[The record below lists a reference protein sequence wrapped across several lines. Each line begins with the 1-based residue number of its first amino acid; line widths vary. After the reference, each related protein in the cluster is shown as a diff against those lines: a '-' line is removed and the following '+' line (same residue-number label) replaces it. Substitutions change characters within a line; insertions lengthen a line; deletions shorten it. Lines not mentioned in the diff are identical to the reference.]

1 MIMTRR
7 VFPAFL
13 ITLLLLNPWRLVS
26 QQTTT
31 SLRGTVLDVQGAAI
45 QGATVDLIDKV
56 AGVHKTVTSDG
67 KGEYQFQQLV
77 PGDYSVE
84 VSYTGFGA
92 QEKLVTLLVAQP
104 ATVDFAMGVSA
115 NSTSVTVTST
125 EASLNTTDATIGNAV
140 DRETVASLPM
150 EGRNVPDLLSLQP
163 GVLYLGHNLT
173 VANEDSRSGVVAGAR
188 SDQGNVTLDGLD
200 NNDQVTG
207 LAFSGVLRST
217 IDSVEEFRVTTTGS
231 NADSGRT
238 SGAQIN
244 VVTKSG
250 TNQFRATLYEYNRNT
265 DMAAN
270 NWFNK
275 QSQFVEKLPN
285 RAGQLIRNTFGVA
298 AGGPIKKDKIFIF
311 GNYESQRTA
320 ENQQVNGTVPT
331 ALYRSG
337 TLQYTTSLA
346 NGTVNCNQLGVCGT
360 VHNDVSQIGTG
371 TYLAQLTNPQFA
383 VLDPHCFANG
393 TCPWGPGEDPNVIAL
408 AQEFPLPNSSGGDG
422 YNTSGFTWSAPNPTN
437 LNTGILKI
445 DYVIND
451 KHRLF
456 VRGNLQDDKTL
467 SPPAFPTSGAP
478 GYFATVPNLPADTH
492 SDGTKGF
499 GVGETWLISS
509 SLINN
514 VRFGYTRQSYSDQG
528 PGKAAYTTP
537 SVVGLPFST
546 ARTEIISV
554 PVYNAIDDV
563 VWTHKTHN
571 FQFGAN
577 YRLVKD
583 GIATDNASYSSATA
597 SSGETGDAISN
608 TGQSLDP
615 FSSEGIQAGYAPVS
629 STFGSSYSSLAMGTA
644 GVVGGESVAYQYRYN
659 PATKTSALLPQGA
672 LVQRNFKANEF
683 EWYAQDQW
691 RVTSKLTMTY
701 GIRHTVL
708 QTPYEVNGQQVTP
721 TVSLHEFFDTRVA
734 MAAKGTVDQPNF
746 TFAPSGKVNGGKP
759 FYPMSWKNFSPRLG
773 FAYAINSKT
782 SVRTGFSLVYD
793 HFGEGMVRN
802 YSELGSYGLGGKES
816 TPSGYFSPDTAPRF
830 TSIYNIPNY
839 STAVLPTSYLPPPSA
854 TLTYPFAP
862 PANGQAG
869 GWLMDDHI
877 STPYSYTMNLDV
889 QRELPKGF
897 VVEAAYVGRMG
908 RHLIV
913 QQDHAMPL
921 DLVDPGSGM
930 DYFTAASLL
939 EKQAYAGAKTA
950 TIAKIPYWEDLF
962 PDAAGMGSPNQ
973 LTPGGKCSF
982 TCTPGNSAT
991 QNIYNQYYAQP
1002 LNATDDLNL
1011 MDTLCSPG
1019 CGGQLFRYYTG
1030 AFSSMY
1036 ADSTIGTSSY
1046 NAGQILLHHPMSHGF
1061 QSDFG
1066 YTFSR
1071 AIDIG
1076 SDTERTCT
1084 SCTTVGTAP
1093 EASTGVLINSF
1104 NPRQNKGV
1112 ADFDTK
1118 HIITTDAVY
1127 KLPFGQGQMFMNH
1140 PSKLSNAIFGG
1151 WQLNG
1156 LGRWTSGLPFT
1167 LTISGGWM
1175 TAWPKTAYV
1184 IETGPLG
1191 KLAAHTTRV
1200 NGVPNA
1206 FPNPTGLVA
1215 GISGLANSGTSPL
1228 RYPLPGEV
1236 GERNK
1241 FRGDGYFDI
1250 DGGLMKTW
1258 KITELQSVKF
1268 DWEVFNVS
1276 NSVRFDTN
1284 TVTSLKN
1291 SVGTGNLGA
1300 YTATLSQARVQQI
1313 SLRYDF

>member
-1 MIMTRR
+1 MI
-7 VFPAFL
+7 A
-13 ITLLLLNPWRLVS
+13 
-26 QQTTT
+26 QQSTS
-31 SLRGTVLDVQGAAI
+31 SLRGTVVDVQGAAI
-45 QGATVDLIDKV
+45 AGATIQLTSKGAD
-56 AGVHKTVTSDG
+56 VHKTATSDG
-67 KGEYQFQQLV
+67 KGEYQFSQIV

-84 VSYTGFGA
+84 VSVTGFGT

-104 ATVDFAMGVSA
+104 ATVNFSLGIAS
-115 NSTSVTVTST
+115 NTTTVTVTST
-125 EASLNTTDATIGNAV
+125 DAALNTTDATIGNAV
-140 DRETVASLPM
+140 ASETVASLPM

-163 GVLYLGHNLT
+163 GVLYLGHSLT
-173 VANEDSRSGVVAGAR
+173 QTQASEDSRSGVVAGAR

-207 LAFSGVLRST
+207 LAFNGVLRST
-217 IDSVEEFRVTTTGS
+217 LDSVEEFRVTTTGN

-238 SGAQIN
+238 SGAQVN

-250 TNQFRATLYEYNRNT
+250 TNQFHGSFYEYNRNT
-265 DMAAN
+265 DLSAN

-275 QSQFVEKLPN
+275 QSEFTEKLANKP
-285 RAGQLIRNTFGVA
+285 GQLIRNTFGVA
-298 AGGPIKKDKIFIF
+298 GGGPIKKDKIFFF
-311 GNYESQRTA
+311 GNFEEQRTA
-320 ENQQVNGTVPT
+320 ENQQVTGTVPS

-337 TLQYTTSLA
+337 ILQYTTSLA
-346 NGTVNCNQLGVCGT
+346 NGAKNCNQTGTCGVVT
-360 VHNDVSQIGTG
+360 NDVSQVGTG
-371 TYLAQLTNPQFA
+371 TYLAELTNAQFA
-383 VLDPHCFANG
+383 VLDPHCYANG
-393 TCPWGPGEDPNVIAL
+393 TCPWGPGEDPNVLAL
-408 AQEFPLPNSSGGDG
+408 ANEFPLPNSSGGDG

-437 LNTGILKI
+437 LATAITRF
-445 DYVIND
+445 DYVLND

-456 VRGNLQDDKTL
+456 LRANLQDDKSL

-478 GYFATVPNLPADTH
+478 GYFATVPELPTDTH

-499 GVGETWLISS
+499 AVGETWLVSGN
-509 SLINN
+509 LINN
-514 VRFGYTRQSYSDQG
+514 VRFGYTHQSYSDQG

-546 ARTEIISV
+546 ARTEIITV
-554 PVYNAIDDV
+554 PVYNAIDDLT
-563 VWTHKTHN
+563 WTHKSHN
-571 FQFGAN
+571 FQFGVN
-577 YRLVKD
+577 YRIVKD

-608 TGQSLDP
+608 TGQTLDP
-615 FSSEGIQAGYAPVS
+615 FSTEGILAGYAPVTS
-629 STFGSSYSSLAMGTA
+629 SFGSSYSSLAMGTA
-644 GVVGGESVAYQYRYN
+644 GVVAGESVAYQYKYN
-659 PATKTSALLPQGA
+659 PSTKTSTLLPQGA
-672 LVQRNFKANEF
+672 LVQRNFKANEL

-701 GIRHTVL
+701 GVRHTIL

-721 TVSLHEFFDTRVA
+721 TVSLHQFFDTRVYEA
-734 MAAKGTVDQPNF
+734 SKGVVDQPNF
-746 TFAPSGKVNGGKP
+746 TFAPSGKVNGGAP
-759 FYPMSWKNFSPRLG
+759 FYQMSWKNFSPRLG
-773 FAYAINSKT
+773 FAYALDSKT
-782 SVRTGFSLVYD
+782 SIRTGFSLVFD

-802 YSELGSYGLGGKES
+802 FSELGSYGLGGKES
-816 TPSGYFSPDTAPRF
+816 TPSGFFSPDTAPRF
-830 TSIYNIPNY
+830 TSINSLPVY
-839 STAVLPTSYLPPPSA
+839 SPSVLPTSYLPPPAA

-889 QRELPKGF
+889 QRQLPKGF
-897 VVEAAYVGRMG
+897 VLETAYVGRMG

-921 DLVDPGSGM
+921 DLVDPVSGM
-930 DYFTAASLL
+930 DYFTAADLL
-939 EKQAYAGAKTA
+939 EVQAYNKVATTA
-950 TIAKIPYWEDLF
+950 VAKIPYWEDLF
-962 PDAAGMGSPNQ
+962 PDAAGTGSPNQ

-1046 NAGQILLHHPMSHGF
+1046 NAGQIMLHHPMEHGL
-1061 QSDFG
+1061 QMDFS

-1084 SCTTVGTAP
+1084 SCTSIGTTP
-1093 EASTGVLINSF
+1093 DASTGVLINSF

-1118 HIITTDAVY
+1118 DIITTDAVY
-1127 KLPFGQGQMFMNH
+1127 KLPFGRGQAFMNS
-1140 PSKLSNAIFGG
+1140 PNKFMDAVFGG

-1184 IETGPLG
+1184 IQTGPLKSPTG
-1191 KLAAHTTRV
+1191 ESLAPHTSRV
-1200 NGVPNA
+1200 SGVPNA
-1206 FPNPTGLVA
+1206 FPDPKTLVA
-1215 GISGLANSGTSPL
+1215 GISGLAGTGASPL

-1250 DGGLMKTW
+1250 DSGLMKTW
-1258 KITELQSVKF
+1258 HITEKQAVKF
-1268 DWEVFNVS
+1268 DWEVFNVT

-1300 YTATLSQARVQQI
+1300 YTATLSQARIQQI